1 MLNLKY
7 KIEIVIFLLTIPLF
21 FVACAEPGAPEPAV
35 DSGLVLSAVPAA
47 PRRSLPSWAT
57 PPPAEAVSLADS
69 RGLFIPGNAVYEVAW
84 ETQTYDNDPRR
95 LVEGIDHQLRFL
107 ARSGRA
113 ELSFGG
119 GRVAKGRV
127 IATLL
132 GLRQLATEEWGSDS
146 FHARLASEYR
156 LFQSVGKTGTD
167 DVLFTGYFLPVYRAS
182 AKRTDAFPIPLYGRP
197 PERDRRRRIATHAQI
212 DRGALKGR
220 GLEVAWVESKLDR
233 FFMQVQGS
241 GILIYPDGSRR
252 SARYGGGNGH
262 QYTSIGRLLVEDGHI
277 PREEISMQ
285 RIRQFFDRRPDLINH
300 YLHRCASFVFF
311 RIDETPPL
319 GVGAISLTP
328 DVSAATDARVF
339 GTGLI
344 GIGDYPRPHAAPES
358 GPAPVTR
365 ALHFVLAQDAGGAI
379 KGPGHIDIFTGEGD
393 EAAIPAGFLNHTGR
407 LFFVVNR

>member
-1 MLNLKY
+1 L
-7 KIEIVIFLLTIPLF
+7 ILLAIPLF
-21 FVACAEPGAPEPAV
+21 FGACAEPGAPEPAV
-35 DSGLVLSAVPAA
+35 DSGLVLSADPAA
-47 PRRSLPSWAT
+47 APRSLPSWAT
-57 PPPAEAVSLADS
+57 PPPAEAVPLADS
-69 RGLFIPGNAVYEVAW
+69 RGLFAPGSAVNEIAW
-84 ETQTYDNDPRR
+84 ETHPYDNKPRR

-107 ARSGRA
+107 ARSGRE

-119 GRVAKGRV
+119 GRVAKGRI

-132 GLRQLATEEWGSDS
+132 GLRQLVIETWGSDS
-146 FHARLASEYR
+146 FHPRLAAEYR
-156 LFQSVGKTGTD
+156 LFQSVGKTGID

-182 AKRTDAFPIPLYGRP
+182 AKRTDSFPVPLYARPEVRARRGRRASLP
-197 PERDRRRRIATHAQI
+197 THAEI

-220 GLEVAWVESKLDR
+220 GLEVAWVASKLDR
-233 FFMQVQGS
+233 FFLQVQGS
-241 GILIYPDGSRR
+241 GILIYPDGKRL
-252 SARYGGGNGH
+252 SARYGGGNGR

-285 RIRQFFDRRPDLINH
+285 RIRQFFSRRPDLVDH

-319 GVGAISLTP
+319 GVGAIPLTP
-328 DVSAATDARVF
+328 DLSAATDARVF
-339 GTGLI
+339 GTGLV
-344 GIGDYPRPHAAPES
+344 GIGDYPRPHAAPET

-407 LFFVVNR
+407 LFFIVCR